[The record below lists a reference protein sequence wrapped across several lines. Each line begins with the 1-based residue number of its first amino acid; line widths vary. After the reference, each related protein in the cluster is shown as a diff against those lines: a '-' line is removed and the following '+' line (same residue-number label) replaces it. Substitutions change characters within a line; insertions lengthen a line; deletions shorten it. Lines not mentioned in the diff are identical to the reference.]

1 MQTKNILLVVV
12 LLGLAAL
19 AVMLVVSQQ
28 QATPEEG
35 GEGFVPGQEQ
45 VGPPPE
51 TQNTVPQQVEVLP
64 PPAGSATGTESV
76 LPPETGKSE
85 PDQPISAVPNT
96 PVVKTATV
104 EMSDI
109 GFTPASMTI
118 SAGTMVTFVN
128 IGTRDMWP
136 ASAMHP
142 THAEYPTKGG
152 CIGSTFDACKGLK
165 PGEAWDFTF
174 NEKGTWKYHDHL
186 TPNMFAQITVQ

>member
-1 MQTKNILLVVV
+1 LVVV

-28 QATPEEG
+28 QATPQEG
-35 GEGFVPGQEQ
+35 SEGFVPGQEQ
-45 VGPPPE
+45 VGPPSE

-64 PPAGSATGTESV
+64 PPAESATGTESS
-76 LPPETGKSE
+76 LPPATGKPES
-85 PDQPISAVPNT
+85 DQPTSAVPST
-96 PVVKTATV
+96 PVVNTATV

-109 GFTPASMTI
+109 GFAPASVTVP
-118 SAGTMVTFVN
+118 AGTTVTFVN
-128 IGTRDMWP
+128 IGTREIWP

-142 THAEYPTKGG
+142 THAAYPTKGG

-174 NEKGTWKYHDHL
+174 SEKGTWKYHDHL
-186 TPNMFAQITVQ
+186 TPNMFAEITVQ